1 MWLSKPLNPDDK
13 TAGASLRTIKRIRW
27 LGLLASAGAT
37 AASTVTFLV
46 PVSALLWGY
55 VLLEET
61 LSLQVIA
68 GMVITLLGTAIA
80 TKMLRFRPSGAL
92 RRPPPPHE

>member
-1 MWLSKPLNPDDK
+1 M
-13 TAGASLRTIKRIRW
+13 
-27 LGLLASAGAT
+27 ASAGAT

-80 TKMLRFRPSGAL
+80 TKMLRFRPRGAL
-92 RRPPPPHE
+92 RRPLPPHE

>member
-1 MWLSKPLNPDDK
+1 M
-13 TAGASLRTIKRIRW
+13 RW

-80 TKMLRFRPSGAL
+80 TKMLRFRPRGAL
-92 RRPPPPHE
+92 RRPLPPHE

>member
-1 MWLSKPLNPDDK
+1 M
-13 TAGASLRTIKRIRW
+13 RW

-92 RRPPPPHE
+92 RRPLPPHE